1 MLHVRERCLSC
12 PTLCTASRSLPL
24 LCRHRL
30 IVKSIASS
38 SPLLFAFCSLTLRE
52 STTTAASTE
61 DSAHHVQRQARPDEG
76 ATALLSTVQR
86 HWECCG
92 LICSWP
98 PSRPRQAERDRARGY
113 GQSAQGAPSSPPQQQ
128 YQQEQPQ
135 GYPPQQ
141 YGGAAQQQQ
150 QQGAYE

>member
-1 MLHVRERCLSC
+1 LLHVRERCLSC

-76 ATALLSTVQR
+76 ATALLAIVQR
-86 HWECCG
+86 DGECCG
-92 LICSWP
+92 LICRLFAPIP
-98 PSRPRQAERDRARGY
+98 PPPGRKGPSTRIRAVRPGSALVASPAAVPAGAAARL
-113 GQSAQGAPSSPPQQQ
+113 PSSAVRWCRT
-128 YQQEQPQ
+128 
-135 GYPPQQ
+135 
-141 YGGAAQQQQ
+141 AAAAAW
-150 QQGAYE
+150 GL